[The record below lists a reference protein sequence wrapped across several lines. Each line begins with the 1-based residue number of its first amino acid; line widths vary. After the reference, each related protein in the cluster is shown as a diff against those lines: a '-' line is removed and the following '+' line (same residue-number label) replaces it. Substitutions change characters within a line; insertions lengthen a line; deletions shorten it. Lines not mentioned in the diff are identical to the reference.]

1 MTERAPAWSLA
12 VAAIVIVQ
20 LGVALSPQLMGIV
33 GPAGTAWL
41 RLTAG
46 GLMLLAFARP
56 KLRNYSREDLRIALL
71 LGVITGAMLVA
82 FLAALDRLPLGT
94 TVAIEFLGP
103 LTVAAFRAHRR
114 SALVWPALAL
124 AGVVALTEPWV
135 GATDLLGIALALIAG
150 AGWGAYI
157 LLTQSVG
164 DRFSGLDGL
173 AITIPIAALTAAIPG
188 IPQAW
193 GHITLGAIALA
204 IGLAVIAPVIPFALE
219 VVALRRLSAATFGTL
234 MALEPAVGTVWGA
247 ILLSQIPHGL
257 QLGGIALVVIAGIGA
272 ERAGRTSAPTTP
284 FPLA

>member
-1 MTERAPAWSLA
+1 MTQRAPAWSLA

-20 LGVALSPQLMGIV
+20 LGVALSPRLIDMV
-33 GPAGTAWL
+33 GPAGTGWL

-46 GLMLLAFARP
+46 GLMLLAIARP
-56 KLRNYSREDLRIALL
+56 KLRNYSRADLRVALL
-71 LGVITGAMLVA
+71 LGVITGVMMVA
-82 FLAALDRLPLGT
+82 FLGALDRLPLGT

-124 AGVVALTEPWV
+124 AGVIALTEPWV
-135 GATDLLGIALALIAG
+135 GETDLLGVGLALIAG

-173 AITIPIAALTAAIPG
+173 AITIPIAAVAAAIPG

-193 GHITLGAIALA
+193 GHITLGAIVLS

-219 VVALRRLSAATFGTL
+219 VAALRRLSAATFGTL
-234 MALEPAVGTVWGA
+234 MALEPAVGTLWGA
-247 ILLSQIPHGL
+247 VLLSQFPNVL
-257 QLGGIALVVIAGIGA
+257 QLGGIVLVVAAGVGA
-272 ERAGRTSAPTTP
+272 ERAGRARPPTVN
-284 FPLA
+284 PLA

>member
-1 MTERAPAWSLA
+1 MTQRAPAWSLA

-20 LGVALSPQLMGIV
+20 LGVALSPRLIDMV
-33 GPAGTAWL
+33 GPAGTGWL

-46 GLMLLAFARP
+46 GLMLLAIARP
-56 KLRNYSREDLRIALL
+56 KLRNYSRADLRVALL
-71 LGVITGAMLVA
+71 LGVITGVMMVA
-82 FLAALDRLPLGT
+82 FLGALDRLPLGT

-124 AGVVALTEPWV
+124 AGVIALTEPWV
-135 GATDLLGIALALIAG
+135 GETDLLGVGLALIAG

-173 AITIPIAALTAAIPG
+173 AITIPIAAVAAAIPG

-193 GHITLGAIALA
+193 GHITLGAIALS

-219 VVALRRLSAATFGTL
+219 VAALRRLSAATFGTL
-234 MALEPAVGTVWGA
+234 MALEPAVGTLWGA
-247 ILLSQIPHGL
+247 ILLSQFPNVL
-257 QLGGIALVVIAGIGA
+257 QLGGIVLVVAAGVGA
-272 ERAGRTSAPTTP
+272 ERAGRARPPTVN
-284 FPLA
+284 PLA

>member
-33 GPAGTAWL
+33 GPAGTAWM

-46 GLMLLAFARP
+46 GLMLLAIARP

-71 LGVITGAMLVA
+71 LGVITGVMMVS
-82 FLAALDRLPLGT
+82 FLGALDRLPLGT

-114 SALVWPALAL
+114 SALLWPALAL

-135 GATDLLGIALALIAG
+135 GETDTVGIVLALVAG
-150 AGWGAYI
+150 AGWGSYI

-164 DRFSGLDGL
+164 DRFNGLDGL
-173 AITIPIAALTAAIPG
+173 AITIPIAAVTAAIPG

-193 GHITLGAIALA
+193 GHITPTAIGLAIA
-204 IGLAVIAPVIPFALE
+204 LAVIAPVIPFALE
-219 VVALRRLSAATFGTL
+219 VAALRRLSAATFGTL
-234 MALEPAVGTVWGA
+234 MALEPAVGTLWGA
-247 ILLSQIPHGL
+247 LLLSQIPNAL
-257 QLGGIALVVIAGIGA
+257 QLGGIALVVAAGIGA
-272 ERAGRTSAPTTP
+272 ERAGRLQPPTP
-284 FPLA
+284 NPLT